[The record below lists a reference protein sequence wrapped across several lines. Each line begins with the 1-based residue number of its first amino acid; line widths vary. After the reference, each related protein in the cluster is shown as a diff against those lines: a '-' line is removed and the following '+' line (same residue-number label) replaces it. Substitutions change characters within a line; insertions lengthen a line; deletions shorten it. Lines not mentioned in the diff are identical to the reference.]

1 MSEEIKSI
9 AVLGAGH
16 GGFAAAADLTRRGFE
31 VRLQS
36 RNAERLAA
44 VRLRGGIDVEGIHQ
58 GFVPL
63 HHLTTRVAE
72 AVQDVDLVML
82 IVPSVAHAAYAR
94 ELATVLGSGQPIFLN
109 PGHTGGGLHFVHELR
124 EAGFR
129 DEIKIAETVTLTY
142 ICRTQSPTAV
152 TIYSYT
158 RNLKLAALPG
168 RNSPAMFALLKPIF
182 PEITLASS
190 VLETGMA
197 NINAV
202 FHPPGMLLNAGWIED
217 TKGDFLFYRD
227 GITPAVGAVA
237 EAVDAE
243 RMSIAQALGIPTV
256 PFLETFYQAGLTTA
270 EGRASGS
277 ISFACRVSAPNAK
290 VKSPSSLD
298 NRYLHEDVGYGLVP
312 MAEIARLAGVPTPTM
327 DALIRLASETM
338 RIPFTERGLTLEKLG
353 LAGVKPENLV
363 RYVLEG
369 A

>member
-1 MSEEIKSI
+1 MTTTVRTI

-16 GGFAAAADLTRRGFE
+16 GGCAAAADLSRRGHR
-31 VRLQS
+31 VRLQARS
-36 RNAERLAA
+36 EQRLAA
-44 VRLRGGIDVEGIHQ
+44 LRARGGLDVQGVHE

-63 HHLTTRVAE
+63 DRLTTSVAD
-72 AVQDVDLVML
+72 AVEGADLVML
-82 IVPSVAHAAYAR
+82 IVPSVAHADYAR
-94 ELATVLGSGQPIFLN
+94 ALAPVLRPDLPVFLN
-109 PGHTGGGLHFVHELR
+109 PGHTGGGLHLVHELR
-124 EAGFR
+124 RAGYR
-129 DEIKIAETVTLTY
+129 GEVRTAETVTLTY
-142 ICRTQSPTAV
+142 ICRMVGPAAV
-152 TIYSYT
+152 AIYSYT

-168 RNSPAMFALLKPIF
+168 RHTDELFALLQPVY
-182 PEITLASS
+182 PELRRSSS

-217 TKGDFLFYRD
+217 TSGDFLFYRE

-243 RMSIAQALGIPTV
+243 RMAVARALAIPTV

-277 ISFACRVSAPNAK
+277 ISQACRVSGPNEK

-298 NRYLHEDVGYGLVP
+298 SRYIHEDVGYGLVP
-312 MAEIARLAGVPTPTM
+312 MAALGRLGGVPTPTM
-327 DALIRLASETM
+327 DALITLASEVLG
-338 RIPFTERGLTLEKLG
+338 IPYAERGLTLERLG
-353 LAGVKPENLV
+353 LARVAAGDLARFVH
-363 RYVLEG
+363 EG

>member
-1 MSEEIKSI
+1 MNGEIRTI
-9 AVLGAGH
+9 AILGAGH

-31 VRLQS
+31 VRLQA
-36 RNAERLAA
+36 RNAEHLAA
-44 VRLRGGIDVEGIHQ
+44 VRARGGLDVEGIHE

-63 HHLTTRVAE
+63 RHLTTRVAE
-72 AVQDVDLVML
+72 AVQGADLVML
-82 IVPSVAHAAYAR
+82 IVPSVAHAPYAR
-94 ELATVLGSGQPIFLN
+94 ELATGLRSGQPIFLN

-124 EAGFR
+124 QAGFR
-129 DEIKIAETVTLTY
+129 GEIRIAETVTLTY
-142 ICRTQSPTAV
+142 ICRTQGPTAV
-152 TIYSYT
+152 AIYSYT
-158 RNLKLAALPG
+158 RNLQLAALPG
-168 RNSPAMFALLKPIF
+168 RDSSAMFALLKPVF
-182 PEITLASS
+182 PEVALASS

-217 TKGDFLFYRD
+217 TRGDFLFYRE

-243 RMSIAQALGIPTV
+243 RMSIAQALRIPTV
-256 PFLETFYQAGLTTA
+256 PFLETFYRAGLTTA

-277 ISFACRVSAPNAK
+277 ISFACSVSAPNAR

-298 NRYLHEDVGYGLVP
+298 NRYIHEDVGYGLVP
-312 MAEIARLAGVPTPTM
+312 MTALARLAGVPTPTM
-327 DALIRLASETM
+327 DALIQVASEVM
-338 RIPFTERGLTLEKLG
+338 QIPFAERGLTLDKLG
-353 LAGVKPENLV
+353 LAGVKPEALV